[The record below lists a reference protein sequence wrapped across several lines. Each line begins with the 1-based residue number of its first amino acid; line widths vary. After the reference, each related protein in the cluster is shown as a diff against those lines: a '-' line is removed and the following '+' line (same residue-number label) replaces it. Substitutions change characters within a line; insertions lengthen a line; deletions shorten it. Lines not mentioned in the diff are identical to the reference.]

1 MNRLNR
7 ILLFV
12 FALALLVPALPA
24 AAQSR
29 GGHGGGGRGGGGFH
43 GGGGGF
49 HGGGRFGGRTRVFIG
64 VGGGWGWGYWGWPG
78 WYGYYGPGYG
88 YYDGYYDG
96 ARVYGPSSRYAVIDT
111 DISPEEAEV
120 YLDGRY
126 IGTADDF
133 DGYPDYLYLQP
144 GRYRIEF
151 RLEGYQTL
159 TRQIE
164 ARPGVKLDFT
174 DKLRKIP
181 GAKRYGSYE
190 RPRLQGGEIRRYF
203 GKSRDSVEAI
213 DPTEQPADASVMA
226 EPDDDDY
233 QAPPPQDRAPA
244 LRQPRRDSYGDRWR
258 AGQGSRMESRT
269 RLRLNIEPS
278 DAAVYVDNRF
288 VGTAEEVN
296 SLERGVAVSAGK
308 HTVTVSRPGFR
319 DKTADVTVEAGRTE
333 TLEISLGR

>member
-1 MNRLNR
+1 MNRLNK

-12 FALALLVPALPA
+12 FALALIVPALPA

-29 GGHGGGGRGGGGFH
+29 GGHGGGHSSGGFHGGGSGFH

-49 HGGGRFGGRTRVFIG
+49 RGGRGGTRVFI
-64 VGGGWGWGYWGWPG
+64 GGGWGWGWGWPYWGWPG
-78 WYGYYGPGYG
+78 YYGYYGPDY
-88 YYDGYYDG
+88 GYYDG

-133 DGYPDYLYLQP
+133 DGNPDYLYLQP

-151 RLEGYQTL
+151 RLDGYQTL
-159 TRQIE
+159 TKQIE
-164 ARPGVKLDFT
+164 ARPGMKLDFT
-174 DKLRKIP
+174 DKLPKIA
-181 GAKRYGSYE
+181 GARHRGSYQH
-190 RPRLQGGEIRRYF
+190 PRLQGGEIQRYF
-203 GKSRDSVEAI
+203 GRSRDSVEVI
-213 DPTEQPADASVMA
+213 DPYDRSPDASVMA

-233 QAPPPQDRAPA
+233 EVPPPQERAPA
-244 LRQPRRDSYGDRWR
+244 LRQPRREYGDRWR
-258 AGQGSRMESRT
+258 AGEGRAESRT
-269 RLRLNIEPS
+269 RLRLTVAPS

-296 SLERGVAVSAGK
+296 SLARGVAMTPGK

-319 DKTADVTVEAGRTE
+319 DKTTDVTVEQGRMQ

>member
-24 AAQSR
+24 VAQSH
-29 GGHGGGGRGGGGFH
+29 GGHGGGH

-49 HGGGRFGGRTRVFIG
+49 HGGGHSGGHGRVFIG

-78 WYGYYGPGYG
+78 YYGYYGPGYG
-88 YYDGYYDG
+88 YEGR
-96 ARVYGPSSRYAVIDT
+96 AYGPSSQYAVIDT
-111 DISPEEAEV
+111 DISPEEAQV

-164 ARPGVKLDFT
+164 ARPGMHLDFT
-174 DKLRKIP
+174 DKLRKIS
-181 GAKRYGSYE
+181 GAKQYGSYE
-190 RPRLQGGEIRRYF
+190 QHPPQQGEVRRYY
-203 GKSRDSVEAI
+203 GRTRDSVEAI
-213 DPTEQPADASVMA
+213 DPSHQGSDVSVMA
-226 EPDDDDY
+226 EPGDDDGD
-233 QAPPPQDRAPA
+233 APPPQDHPPA
-244 LRQPRRDSYGDRWR
+244 LRQPSRDPYGEWR
-258 AGQGSRMESRT
+258 GGQGSRAQART
-269 RLRLNIEPS
+269 RLRLNVEPA

-288 VGTAEEVN
+288 MGTAEEVN
-296 SLERGVAVSAGK
+296 SLERGVSITAGK

-319 DKTADVTVEAGRTE
+319 DKTSEITVEQGRTA
-333 TLEISLGR
+333 TLEISLSR